1 MLAPLHR
8 LALGLVPFDWLPSG
22 LDPFHWLHLGIVLL
36 VALAVGVCVHEL
48 LHVVPLRCIGAEY
61 TVTVLPADD
70 GAPSSADGTSKTADG
85 TPSVGEDDAPAT
97 VWATLQSALTGG
109 LVRVEVTHLPRDA
122 PDWVVRVAALLPV
135 VLAVPMLLVAAG
147 VLPDPVAANDH
158 LATALLVAA
167 AACGLPSPAD
177 WAVVWHGSLL
187 YRRDRAV
194 DGRRPE

>member
-1 MLAPLHR
+1 MHAPLHW
-8 LALGLVPFDWLPSG
+8 LALGVVPLDW
-22 LDPFHWLHLGIVLL
+22 FALGPVLL
-36 VALAVGVCVHEL
+36 IALAVGICVHEL
-48 LHVVPLRCIGAEY
+48 LHVVPLRWIGADY
-61 TVTVLPADD
+61 TVTVLPADR
-70 GAPSSADGTSKTADG
+70 ASVADDSTQPT
-85 TPSVGEDDAPAT
+85 DDSTQPTDDSTPAT

-158 LATALLVAA
+158 IATVLLVAA

-177 WAVVWHGSLL
+177 WAVVWHGSGL
-187 YRRDRAV
+187 YR
-194 DGRRPE
+194 GR

>member
-1 MLAPLHR
+1 MHAPLHW
-8 LALGLVPFDWLPSG
+8 LALGVVPLDW
-22 LDPFHWLHLGIVLL
+22 FALGPVLL
-36 VALAVGVCVHEL
+36 VALAVGICVHEL
-48 LHVVPLRCIGAEY
+48 LHVVPLRWIGADY
-61 TVTVLPADD
+61 TVTVLPAERASETDD
-70 GAPSSADGTSKTADG
+70 STPSTADD
-85 TPSVGEDDAPAT
+85 TPAT

-158 LATALLVAA
+158 LATVLLVAA

-177 WAVVWHGSLL
+177 WAVVWHGSRL
-187 YRRDRAV
+187 YR
-194 DGRRPE
+194 GR

>member
-1 MLAPLHR
+1 MHAPLHL
-8 LALGLVPFDWLPSG
+8 LALGVVPLDW
-22 LDPFHWLHLGIVLL
+22 FALGPVLL
-36 VALAVGVCVHEL
+36 VALAVGICVHEL
-48 LHVVPLRCIGAEY
+48 LHVVPLRWIGADY
-61 TVTVLPADD
+61 TVTVLPADRASETD
-70 GAPSSADGTSKTADG
+70 DSIPST
-85 TPSVGEDDAPAT
+85 DDDTPAT

-158 LATALLVAA
+158 LATVLLVAA

-177 WAVVWHGSLL
+177 WAVVWHGSRL
-187 YRRDRAV
+187 YRRD
-194 DGRRPE
+194 